1 MLAARLTAKLS
12 RDFQTADAIRDELR
26 DLGVVMHDGTKLW
39 RGDGVDAFQSNNGG
53 RGGGGGGGRTF
64 SAAARGSGEGLRQDG
79 SQDPS
84 GYVYTRA
91 GLQPADG
98 GVELDEVKV
107 HELID
112 VRGQYKMTGR
122 FAEADAVRDE
132 LLAMGVSSCGFP
144 SLEWWLLLLLFILLC
159 SRQVYVCAQFGSHLL
174 NLWAYASVF
183 AQAIFTHFPL
193 RVRCCVTL
201 SRWSSTTALASGW
214 RCSRG
219 ATPTRPSE
227 AR

>member
-26 DLGVVMHDGTKLW
+26 DLGVIMHDGTKLW
-39 RGDGVDAFQSNNGG
+39 RGDGVDAFQSNNSGG
-53 RGGGGGGGRTF
+53 GGDRGGGGGGGRTF
-64 SAAARGSGEGLRQDG
+64 SAARGSGEGLRQDG

-132 LLAMGVSSCGFP
+132 LLAMGVSSCGFS
-144 SLEWWLLLLLFILLC
+144 SLKWWWLLLFVLLSSFK
-159 SRQVYVCAQFGSHLL
+159 SMYAR
-174 NLWAYASVF
+174 NL
-183 AQAIFTHFPL
+183 
-193 RVRCCVTL
+193 
-201 SRWSSTTALASGW
+201 
-214 RCSRG
+214 G
-219 ATPTRPSE
+219 ATC
-227 AR
+227 